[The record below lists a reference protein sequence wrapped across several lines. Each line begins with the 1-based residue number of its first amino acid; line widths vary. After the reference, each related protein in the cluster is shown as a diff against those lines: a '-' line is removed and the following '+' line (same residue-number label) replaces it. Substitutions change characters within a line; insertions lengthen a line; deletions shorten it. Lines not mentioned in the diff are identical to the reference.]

1 MEFNVFEI
9 KVITVEVIN
18 YYKSNLD
25 IAKRQYDDLINFAK
39 PRGLNKKDLDGYF
52 EAHHIVARCLGGNDS
67 EDNLVLLTFKE
78 HILAHLL
85 LHTINPTIYGLT
97 LAFKLLIGVK
107 EKKDLNSDLYIDL
120 SIIDSLKNDL
130 LSDPNYKKRISD
142 SIKKCWKDQGY
153 RKQVLD
159 IINTPTAIERRLKNL
174 NTKEARE
181 KKQATFNTKE
191 LKEKRSGITREL
203 WKDSSYVDKIYNSVE
218 IRFGIVGPDNSI
230 YRSVNSASK
239 LLKISRTTLQRWV
252 NEGKNGWKRVEKS

>member
-1 MEFNVFEI
+1 MFEL

-25 IAKRQYDDLINFAK
+25 IARRQYEELIDSAK
-39 PRGLNKKDLDGYF
+39 PRGLDKTVLDGYY
-52 EAHHIVARCLGGNDS
+52 EIHHIKARCMGGEDI

-97 LAFKLLIGVK
+97 LAFKFLIGIK

-120 SIIDSLKNDL
+120 SVIDSLKSDL
-130 LSDPNYKKRISD
+130 HSDPNYKKRISD
-142 SIKKCWKDQGY
+142 SIKKCWEDQDY

-203 WKDSSYVDKIYNSVE
+203 WKDSSFVDKIYNSVE

-230 YRSVNSASK
+230 YRSVNYASK
-239 LLKISRTTLQRWV
+239 LLKISRPTLQRWV
-252 NEGKNGWKRVEKS
+252 NEEKNGWKRIKKS